1 MRRAFT
7 LMEMVVALGIMA
19 IVMSFAG
26 VIFRVSTDSHRLALA
41 NAEIM
46 QKLRAITE
54 QLDSDFRGLR
64 KDGEI
69 LVFWRAERKAN
80 YTGANRNAEEAFD
93 RFDRIM
99 FFAQGDFQTYR
110 ANPTVRGNMAWI
122 SYALASGPSANP
134 AEPNRPQRQKPERRV
149 LARTEHILVAPLKTL
164 DPNDP
169 LGTGKFTDDQWRDWM
184 SSTEYDVITM
194 RGWETMPVA
203 AKVDLLSVIGDV
215 QVVGAQGS
223 STKNSTIGGVTLDPN
238 KPGSLHAFMC
248 RGVGQFQVQGWSD
261 TEHRWIPQVNPNGDA
276 SLQDDSDFVLE
287 GDEPHGPDVPGGW
300 NPHQGSDLHPQNVPG
315 IWYPHGPAIIGNTAI
330 NPLDRDFYAVPGLG
344 RALKFTFTLY
354 DSRGLV
360 KGGRA
365 FTHIV
370 YLDN

>member
-1 MRRAFT
+1 
-7 LMEMVVALGIMA
+7 MEMVVALGIMA

-54 QLDSDFRGLR
+54 QLDSDLRGLR

-69 LVFWRAERKAN
+69 LVFWRADRKTN

-99 FFAQGDFQTYR
+99 FFADGDFQTYR
-110 ANPTVRGNMAWI
+110 ANPAVRGNMARI

-134 AEPNRPQRQKPERRV
+134 SEPNRPQAQKPERRI
-149 LARTEHILVAPLKTL
+149 LARTEHILVAPSAAA
-164 DPNDP
+164 DPCDP
-169 LGTGKFTDDQWRDWM
+169 LGTGKFTDGQWRNWM
-184 SSTEYDVITM
+184 SDTEYDSISM
-194 RGWETMPVA
+194 RGWELIPLA
-203 AKVDLLSVIGDV
+203 KKVDILSVIGDV
-215 QVVGAQGS
+215 EVGLGGQNTS
-223 STKNSTIGGVTLDPN
+223 NKNVTVGGVTLDPAQ
-238 KPGSLHAFMC
+238 PGSLHAFMC
-248 RGVGQFQVQGWSD
+248 RGVGQFKVQGWSD
-261 TEHRWIPQVNPNGDA
+261 AERRWIPEVNPNGDT
-276 SLQDDSDFVLE
+276 SLKDDSDFIVE
-287 GDEPHGPDVPGGW
+287 GDE
-300 NPHQGSDLHPQNVPG
+300 LHPRQIPG
-315 IWYPHGPAIIGNTAI
+315 LWYPRGPAIFGNRQITTLSGDFNAI
-330 NPLDRDFYAVPGLG
+330 PGLG

-360 KGGRA
+360 KGGRT